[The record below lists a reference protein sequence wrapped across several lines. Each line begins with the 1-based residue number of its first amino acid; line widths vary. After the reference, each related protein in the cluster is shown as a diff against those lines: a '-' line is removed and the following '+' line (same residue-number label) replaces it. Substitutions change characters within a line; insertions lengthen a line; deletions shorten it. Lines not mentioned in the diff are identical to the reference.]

1 MSTARLIP
9 VIAPTGEV
17 ADLAENSDEYNKA
30 IAAGAKPG
38 VDMIAP
44 TGEKAVVPRG
54 VDYVKALSQGAKAVP
69 FQSNQTLNAD
79 QPGMQSTMVTP
90 AQHVWNAIKGSGS
103 EALDTVKGIGSAFT
117 GDSGIPAYEMGKSYF
132 DSVQATKQQADDAAA
147 QGNPVK
153 SGFMTVAA
161 ATPLVGPAAAGLY
174 NKAENDMPIDQL
186 VGRGG
191 IQALQAFLLKSGGPA
206 ADASDMVKAAASK
219 EAVFN
224 KGTVANTVSDA
235 FNPHPDEAPNF
246 RQNIMQHIDSIVQD
260 NGKVPANRA
269 ELADAAQQSATKARA
284 DYRALV
290 DPAKDVV
297 TYGGK
302 TLGQLE
308 ARLSQINATL
318 NPKYQKGGLT
328 AVNALNA
335 EQSAALTE
343 EAATLRKTINTETAK
358 QLGIKP
364 EDVSAARQKYGQ
376 LGDVADKMRW
386 YLDNEKFSS
395 NKVANQPANAPDIS
409 LLGGANMVRN
419 AVWSKIMGNPAD
431 KAVADMLSR
440 YVPGQ
445 KLPLQINPL
454 DAGGS
459 NPRQPAW
466 RTANQSGTQL
476 ESLGDFTPDIQR
488 ASAQQ
493 AIKNISRRDAQPQP
507 MPNVLSDV
515 QKRAIQQALSNRS
528 QR

>member
-1 MSTARLIP
+1 MADNFQYIKLPDGSFGKFDAAASDD
-9 VIAPTGEV
+9 VIK
-17 ADLAENSDEYNKA
+17 SA
-30 IAAGAKPG
+30 IQKDFPQAFASKKVTPSFQQQLTDKP
-38 VDMIAP
+38 
-44 TGEKAVVPRG
+44 
-54 VDYVKALSQGAKAVP
+54 
-69 FQSNQTLNAD
+69 D
-79 QPGMQSTMVTP
+79 QPGLQPISTSP
-90 AQHVWNAIKGSGS
+90 AEHVWNTIKGFGS
-103 EALDTVKGIGSAFT
+103 EGVDTLKSLGSAVM
-117 GDSGIPAYEMGKSYF
+117 GDSGIPAYEMAKGYF
-132 DSVQATKQQADDAAA
+132 NSVQDTKQQADTAAA
-147 QGNPVK
+147 QGNPIK
-153 SGFMTVAA
+153 SGFMTAAA
-161 ATPLVGPAAAGLY
+161 ATPLVGPGAAKLY
-174 NKAENDMPIDQL
+174 NLAEKGTPTDELI
-186 VGRGG
+186 GRGG
-191 IQALQAFLLKSGGPA
+191 MQALQAFLMRSGTR
-206 ADASDMVKAAASK
+206 AAATDTASAVK
-219 EAVFN
+219 SNTGADAVFN
-224 KGTVANTVSDA
+224 KGAVADTISDA
-235 FNPHPDEAPNF
+235 FNPHPDEVPSF
-246 RQNIMQHIDSIVQD
+246 KQNVAQHIDSIIQES
-260 NGKVPANRA
+260 GKVPTNRA

-284 DYRALV
+284 DYRALA
-290 DPAKDVV
+290 DPVKDVQV
-297 TYGGK
+297 SGGK

-343 EAATLRKTINTETAK
+343 EAASLRKTINTETAK

-386 YLDNEKFSS
+386 YLDNENFSS

-476 ESLGDFTPDIQR
+476 ESLGDFTPDMS
-488 ASAQQ
+488 SAMNQQ
-493 AIKNISRRDAQPQP
+493 AIKNLIRRDARPQP
-507 MPNVLSDV
+507 STPAPKVLSDL
-515 QKRAIQQALSNRS
+515 QKRAIQGALSNRS